1 MGKVWEDEGALQ
13 GDPRRTGCAR
23 LRQTAAGTLGPG
35 HKMAAAPLGLWVRD
49 PGPGVRC
56 PRPGRRRQ
64 LRSSQSC
71 RGGQAEERGKTDFRK
86 VEERK
91 ERRVYG
97 GRRRGSGGSA
107 RTVKPRLST
116 APGLEVR
123 RPSCR
128 GNLRSSRPRRGNRGG
143 GGARAAGKL
152 GRCRAGGARARARAR
167 PRAQVSAARSR
178 GCPRSLPDLLS
189 RALPTRRRGR
199 ERSVGPHSVRGIRGR
214 AAAAASFWCLGR
226 PD

>member
-35 HKMAAAPLGLWVRD
+35 HKMAAVPLGLWVRD

-56 PRPGRRRQ
+56 SRPGRRRQ
-64 LRSSQSC
+64 LRSSQIC

-86 VEERK
+86 LEERK

-123 RPSCR
+123 LPSCR
-128 GNLRSSRPRRGNRGG
+128 ATC
-143 GGARAAGKL
+143 GAQGL
-152 GRCRAGGARARARAR
+152 GA
-167 PRAQVSAARSR
+167 V
-178 GCPRSLPDLLS
+178 
-189 RALPTRRRGR
+189 T
-199 ERSVGPHSVRGIRGR
+199 
-214 AAAAASFWCLGR
+214 AAAAARAPQGSWGGAEQGESARARTSPAARTSLGR
-226 PD
+226 AQPRLPA